1 LTSSPAAILF
11 LVPEGDLPMKLYDWS
26 QVEEEQV
33 NPLATRQMIHS
44 DTMTI
49 IRRRLLRGSV
59 GGLHRHL
66 DEQISMI
73 EQGSILFVVEGK
85 SQTVQAGQAFVISS
99 NALHSVEAL
108 EDSIVLDLFA
118 APQPAASPE
127 PGR

>member
-1 LTSSPAAILF
+1 
-11 LVPEGDLPMKLYDWS
+11 MKLYDWT

-44 DTMTI
+44 DTMTV
-49 IRRRLLRGSV
+49 IRRRLLKGSV
-59 GGLHRHL
+59 SGLHRHL

-73 EQGSILFVVEGK
+73 EHGSILFLVED
-85 SQTVQAGQAFVISS
+85 SPQAVHAGQTFIIPS

-118 APQPAASPE
+118 APQPVTTSPAKV
-127 PGR
+127 

>member
-1 LTSSPAAILF
+1 MT
-11 LVPEGDLPMKLYDWS
+11 LYDWS

-44 DTMTI
+44 GTMTV
-49 IRRRLLRGSV
+49 IRRRLLKGSV
-59 GGLHRHL
+59 STLHRHL

-73 EQGSILFVVEGK
+73 EQGSILFVVEDK
-85 SQTVQAGQAFVISS
+85 PQLARAGQAFIIPS

-118 APQPAASPE
+118 APQPDAT
-127 PGR
+127 